1 MNTNGRSYV
10 CVVYGYS
17 QEFTLNVGVQ
27 HGSVLS
33 HLLFII
39 GLEALSHVLRFG
51 APWEDIYADHLVII
65 TESLE
70 EHVRKLVEGVEDKI
84 T

>member
-1 MNTNGRSYV
+1 M
-10 CVVYGYS
+10 
-17 QEFTLNVGVQ
+17 NVGVH

-33 HLLFII
+33 PLLFIV
-39 GLEALSHVLRFG
+39 LDALSRVLRFG

-70 EHVRKLVEGVEDKI
+70 EHVRLLLI
-84 T
+84 

>member
-1 MNTNGRSYV
+1 MNTNAGSHV

-17 QEFTLNVGVQ
+17 QEFTVPVGVH

-33 HLLFII
+33 SLLFII
-39 GLEALSHVLRFG
+39 LLEALARVLRSG
-51 APWEDIYADHLVII
+51 APWEDIYEDHLVII

-70 EHVRKLVEGVEDKI
+70 EHIRRLLL
-84 T
+84 

>member
-1 MNTNGRSYV
+1 MNIIARSHV

-17 QEFTLNVGVQ
+17 QEFTVNSGVH

-33 HLLFII
+33 PLLCINV
-39 GLEALSHVLRFG
+39 LEALSRALLSG
-51 APWEDIYADHLVII
+51 APWDDIYANHLFII

-70 EHVRKLVEGVEDKI
+70 EHVRRLLI
-84 T
+84 

>member
-1 MNTNGRSYV
+1 MNTNARSHI

-17 QEFTLNVGVQ
+17 QEFTVNVGVQ

-33 HLLFII
+33 PLLFII
-39 GLEALSHVLRFG
+39 VLEALSCVLLSG

-65 TESLE
+65 TELLKE
-70 EHVRKLVEGVEDKI
+70 YVWRLLI
-84 T
+84 